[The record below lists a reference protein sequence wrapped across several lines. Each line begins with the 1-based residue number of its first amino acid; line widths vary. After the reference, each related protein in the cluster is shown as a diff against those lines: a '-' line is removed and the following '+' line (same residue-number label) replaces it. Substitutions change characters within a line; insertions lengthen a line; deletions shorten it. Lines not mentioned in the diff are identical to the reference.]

1 RDHHA
6 LRQARF
12 GGLRQHLDGDMLMKA
27 RLRPMRRAQAGATLI
42 EILVSML
49 ILMFGLL
56 GLVGVMVQSQRA
68 QVEAF
73 QREQAM
79 LIAQDMVNRI
89 TVNKGVAGCYVLAT
103 YLGVDNTTP
112 PVSTS
117 CASGTSAQK
126 TRFANDM
133 SDWLTMLQGAATAVG
148 TSSVGGV
155 PDARGCITKD
165 ATSGI
170 YQVSVVW
177 QGSVSSSAPPAGIT
191 CGNTKYVP
199 DESRRAVALTV
210 LL

>member
-1 RDHHA
+1 
-6 LRQARF
+6 
-12 GGLRQHLDGDMLMKA
+12 MK
-27 RLRPMRRAQAGATLI
+27 RSQRPMRRGQAGATLI

-73 QREQAM
+73 QREQA
-79 LIAQDMVNRI
+79 LLLAQDMVNRML
-89 TVNKGVAGCYVLAT
+89 VNKGVAGCYVLAT
-103 YLGVDNTTP
+103 YIGVDELTP
-112 PVSTS
+112 PPETT
-117 CASGTSAQK
+117 CTSGTATQK
-126 TRFANDM
+126 TRFATDM
-133 SDWLTMLQGAATAVG
+133 SEWLSLLQGAATAIG
-148 TSSVGGV
+148 SSAVGGV

-177 QGSVSSSAPPAGIT
+177 QGSAATSAPPAGIT
-191 CGNTKYVP
+191 CGNTKYTP
-199 DESRRAVALTV
+199 DTSRRAVALTV

>member
-1 RDHHA
+1 
-6 LRQARF
+6 
-12 GGLRQHLDGDMLMKA
+12 MLMKA
-27 RLRPMRRAQAGATLI
+27 GLRPMRRGQAGATLI
-42 EILVSML
+42 EVLVSML

-73 QREQAM
+73 QREQAL
-79 LIAQDMVNRI
+79 LIAQDMVNRM
-89 TVNKGVAGCYVLAT
+89 TVNKAAVACYVLAS
-103 YLGVDNTTP
+103 YLGVDHTTP
-112 PVSTS
+112 PASTS

-133 SDWLTMLQGAATAVG
+133 SDWLSMLQGAATAVG

-165 ATSGI
+165 ATTGI
-170 YQVSVVW
+170 YQVSVAW

-191 CGNTKYVP
+191 CGNTSYTP